1 MPSAYSTIRVIC
13 FVLAIAVARVAS
25 MGSAFA
31 GSYYSGAANLSC
43 SSAQLLVPFTSLN
56 HAAANRSLT
65 PKSIHAKNG
74 HREAKA
80 IFGDTNRNA
89 VKSLLKI

>member
-1 MPSAYSTIRVIC
+1 MSSAYSTIRVVC
-13 FVLAIAVARVAS
+13 FVLAIAVARIAS

-31 GSYYSGAANLSC
+31 GSYHPGAANLSR

-65 PKSIHAKNG
+65 PKSISKKSG
-74 HREAKA
+74 HQEAKV
-80 IFGDTNRNA
+80 IFADTNKNA

>member
-1 MPSAYSTIRVIC
+1 MPSAYSTIRVVC
-13 FVLAIAVARVAS
+13 FVLAIAVARIAS
-25 MGSAFA
+25 VGSLFA
-31 GSYYSGAANLSC
+31 GSYQPGAANLSR

-56 HAAANRSLT
+56 RTAENRSLT
-65 PKSIHAKNG
+65 LKSIHAENG

-80 IFGDTNRNA
+80 IFGDTNKNA

>member
-1 MPSAYSTIRVIC
+1 MPSAYSTIRVVC
-13 FVLAIAVARVAS
+13 FVLAIAVARIAS
-25 MGSAFA
+25 MGSVFA
-31 GSYYSGAANLSC
+31 ASYHPGPANLSR

-65 PKSIHAKNG
+65 LKSIRAEND

-80 IFGDTNRNA
+80 IFGDTNKNA